1 MAHPTDTSDATFETD
16 VIGSDVPVLVDFWAP
31 WCGPCRMVAPVVE
44 ELSQEYDGKVKF
56 VKLNTDDNPQVAGKF
71 GIRSI
76 PTLLI
81 FKNGELSGQVV
92 GFRPKSELAKHL
104 DAALA

>member
-1 MAHPTDTSDATFETD
+1 MARAVWSPRS
-16 VIGSDVPVLVDFWAP
+16 
-31 WCGPCRMVAPVVE
+31 
-44 ELSQEYDGKVKF
+44 SQEYDGKVKF